1 MSTQPYEWS
10 EYRLI
15 AEGLSEVLLHV
26 AENLK
31 DVKVQDDR
39 IDILD
44 FVGSG
49 DARQLLKILEA
60 HPEETIGLTAQ
71 VLAISARTDTFSF
84 ENVRKLICNARDPLT
99 YWSTAN
105 RSRFIQEV
113 CSFDPYQLLRSLT
126 SEEYYVSNDS

>member
-1 MSTQPYEWS
+1 MQ
-10 EYRLI
+10 
-15 AEGLSEVLLHV
+15 G
-26 AENLK
+26 
-31 DVKVQDDR
+31 DR
-39 IDILD
+39 IDIWD

-71 VLAISARTDTFSF
+71 VAAISARTDTFSF
-84 ENVRKLICNARDPLT
+84 ENVRKLICDPRNPPA
-99 YWSTAN
+99 YWSNAN

-113 CSFDPYQLLRSLT
+113 CSFDPYQLLRSVT